1 MFLSL
6 FDAILNALLYLL
18 PHFDLRQRLRKALL
32 TVTYV
37 IDVAL
42 FWSGSVTFI
51 CAIFV
56 VLVQ

>member
-6 FDAILNALLYLL
+6 LDAILNALLNLL

-32 TVTYV
+32 TVTSV

-42 FWSGSVTFI
+42 FWSGAVTFI
-51 CAIFV
+51 CAILV